1 MDAGFVLPVVPSP
14 IVFDYGKSILGAGV
28 DRTLFNTAAAA
39 ALFGGARIW
48 GDDPDTGTV
57 SITTESKPA
66 TCCGVRKE
74 DAVAR
79 RPSAFFFYRRD
90 QSLFSSGLF
99 RRGTSVGIV
108 EGFDV

>member
-14 IVFDYGKSILGAGV
+14 IVFDYGKSILDAGV

-79 RPSAFFFYRRD
+79 RPSAFFFLQERPIPFLEWYVPARNKCRNC
-90 QSLFSSGLF
+90 
-99 RRGTSVGIV
+99 
-108 EGFDV
+108 